1 VPQLLVVTDLPEAGG
16 QVVYRERIVSSDF
29 ESRHFTGQLAERL
42 GWAVR
47 DAHALADRHVP
58 VDDPAEVGGGGEGAE
73 GVAPVAGEPRGAE
86 GVGDR
91 RVAVA
96 DQQRGL

>member
-1 VPQLLVVTDLPEAGG
+1 MPQLLVVTDLPEAGG

-47 DAHALADRHVP
+47 DADALVDRHVP
-58 VDDPAEVGGGGEGAE
+58 VDDPAEVGSRRKRPE
-73 GVAPVAGEPRGAE
+73 GVAPVAG
-86 GVGDR
+86 
-91 RVAVA
+91 
-96 DQQRGL
+96 